1 MNPPGLIYFLR
12 SLPVGL
18 RLSSVELEAAQL
30 RRLSRLV
37 EHAYEAVP
45 YYRRL
50 FDSVGFRP
58 RHLKRLTDIHA
69 IPITTRGNLQA
80 LPRSDLIAKDVKE
93 NRLRI
98 SQSSGSTGN
107 PLQVCRLRRE
117 TWLRQSLTLRAFV
130 HNGLGWNDRVVTI
143 GRSPSTPVHGSAFY
157 RRPFLRRWNIS
168 FFEDVEKQLET
179 VLKVRPTVLYGYAPS
194 LAVLGNLIAKG
205 GGGPMP
211 LRLAAASAEI
221 LMPGYR
227 TAIQKGFGVDP
238 LEVYNCTE
246 LGDIAWQCSRRAGFH
261 VNADW
266 LHVEII
272 RSDNLAS
279 PGESGEV
286 VVTNLYRYAMPL
298 IRYSPGDFA
307 SPAEGPCPCGLGLP
321 LLDSLDGRAQT
332 LVPLPGGRCFIGF
345 SRIMSG
351 FPEIVRYQVVQ
362 SALDHFVVNV
372 IPGAGFSPDAPGRI
386 SSALSSKMGAGI
398 RVEARAADASELVE
412 GPGKFRPVIPIGSV
426 DFSQSA

>member
-1 MNPPGLIYFLR
+1 MTPPGLIYFLR

-18 RLSSVELEAAQL
+18 RLSSVELEATQL

-58 RHLKRLTDIHA
+58 RHLKRLTDLRV
-69 IPITTRGNLQA
+69 IPITTRGELQA
-80 LPRSDLIAKDVKE
+80 VQRSELIAKGVKE
-93 NRLRI
+93 SRLKI
-98 SQSSGSTGN
+98 SRSSGSSGA
-107 PLQVCRLRRE
+107 PLQVFRVRRE
-117 TWLRQSLTLRAFV
+117 RWLRQLLTLRAFV
-130 HNGLGWNDRVVTI
+130 HNGLRWDDRVLTI
-143 GRSPSTPVHGSAFY
+143 SRLPSTPVHRSAFY

-168 FFEDVEKQLET
+168 FFEDAEKQLET
-179 VLKVRPTVLYGYAPS
+179 LLKVRPTVMYGYAPS
-194 LAVLGNLIAKG
+194 LAVLGDLIVRR

-211 LRLAAASAEI
+211 LRLGATSAEI

-238 LEVYNCTE
+238 LDVYNCTE

-266 LHVEII
+266 LHVEIM

-298 IRYSPGDFA
+298 IRYNPGDFA
-307 SPAEGPCPCGLGLP
+307 SPAKGLCPCGLGLP

-332 LVPLPGGRCFIGF
+332 LVPLPGGRYFIGF

-351 FPEIVRYQVVQ
+351 FPEIARYQVVQ

-372 IPGAGFSPDAPGRI
+372 IPGAGFSRDTLGRI
-386 SSALSSKMGAGI
+386 SSALGSKMGTGI
-398 RVEARAADASELVE
+398 RVEAREAHASELVE
-412 GPGKFRPVIPIGSV
+412 GPGKFRPVIPIGPV
-426 DFSQSA
+426 DFSQSV